1 MNQQKNEINGRAY
14 YTARDL
20 ILYAFGI
27 GCSPKEDINEMRYL
41 YEHEKIVFSAF
52 PTFLLSLPFR
62 ANTIQEKNISRSFG
76 MPDFPPPLIDMTSL
90 VSTSFGKETPLI
102 HLGQS
107 FRLHQPLPTSVA
119 ESDYKTP
126 IAVDIQTR
134 LKDCKKHKLGTVM
147 ITETDFYHSNDLE
160 EKRTHLA
167 TAQMTSL
174 IPVQDLEMEKGKDSK
189 RNVSALHPI
198 LFSKIAFQKTVATA
212 YKSKRYRIDNNQ
224 ALLYRLTGDS
234 NRIHVEG
241 APGLFHTTQPIL
253 HGLCTLGYAVR
264 AILSTYGK
272 DQLECTY
279 VNCFFKKPV
288 FVGDEIEVR
297 MWEAEK
303 DTNGEKIILF
313 QVYNSQTEKIA
324 VDHGI
329 VGLSE
334 NMKRKRMPII
344 NGKL

>member
-1 MNQQKNEINGRAY
+1 MNHQENEINGRAY

-27 GCSPKEDINEMRYL
+27 GCSPKEDVNELRYL
-41 YEHEKIVFSAF
+41 YEHDKKIFSAF

-62 ANTIQEKNISRSFG
+62 ANTIQETNILRGFG
-76 MPDFPPPLIDMTSL
+76 MPDFPPPLVDLSSL
-90 VSTSFGKETPLI
+90 VSKSFKAAPLI

-107 FRLHQPLPTSVA
+107 FRLHQPLPTCTA
-119 ESDYKTP
+119 ENDYQTP
-126 IAVDIQTR
+126 IAVDIKTR
-134 LKDCKKHKLGTVM
+134 LIDCKKHKLGTVM
-147 ITETDFYHSNDLE
+147 ITETNFYHCQ
-160 EKRTHLA
+160 EKEKKIHLA

-174 IPVQDLEMEKGKDSK
+174 IPGQDLEIKKGDRGSK
-189 RNVSALHPI
+189 MNASALHPI
-198 LFSKIAFQKTVATA
+198 LISKMDFQKTVATA
-212 YKSKRYRIDNNQ
+212 YKSKRYGIDNNQ

-234 NRIHVEG
+234 NKIHVEG

-272 DQLECTY
+272 DRWECTY

-297 MWEAEK
+297 VWEFEK
-303 DTNGEKIILF
+303 YINGEKIILF
-313 QVYNSQTEKIA
+313 QVYNTQTGKIV
-324 VDHGI
+324 VDQGI

-334 NMKRKRMPII
+334 NMKLKRMPIVK
-344 NGKL
+344 GKL